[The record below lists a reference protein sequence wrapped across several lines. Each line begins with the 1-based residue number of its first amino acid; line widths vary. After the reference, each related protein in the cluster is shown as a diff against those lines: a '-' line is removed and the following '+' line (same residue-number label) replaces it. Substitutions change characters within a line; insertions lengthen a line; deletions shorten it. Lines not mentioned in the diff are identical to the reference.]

1 MNHNDLR
8 VIKTK
13 KALSQ
18 SLYELLEKHMFT
30 TISVNQICDNAMVHR
45 TTFYKHFYDKYD
57 LLIYLIKL
65 LTKDYLATDIKER
78 FNNPFKTI
86 YTTFQNKA
94 ELQRIQQKQQDDKEF
109 EKVVSKFIIDT
120 LKNDIKENQH
130 RIIVDRAVPESLIF
144 YIYGSTLAGFVE
156 WARCENPN
164 MDADKMDKIFHKVV
178 NLKIRD

>member
-65 LTKDYLATDIKER
+65 LT
-78 FNNPFKTI
+78 
-86 YTTFQNKA
+86 
-94 ELQRIQQKQQDDKEF
+94 
-109 EKVVSKFIIDT
+109 
-120 LKNDIKENQH
+120 
-130 RIIVDRAVPESLIF
+130 
-144 YIYGSTLAGFVE
+144 
-156 WARCENPN
+156 
-164 MDADKMDKIFHKVV
+164 
-178 NLKIRD
+178 